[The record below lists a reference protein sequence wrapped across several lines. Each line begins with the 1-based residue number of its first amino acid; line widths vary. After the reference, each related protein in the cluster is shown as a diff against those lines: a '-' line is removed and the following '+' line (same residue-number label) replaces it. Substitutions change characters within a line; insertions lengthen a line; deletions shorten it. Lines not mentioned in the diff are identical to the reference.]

1 MFAHP
6 LHPAVVHFPFGLL
19 LTSTIVDLGYLAGLW
34 PETHY
39 AAWLM
44 ASGLVAAVVAV
55 AAGVFDFRR
64 LTETQ
69 VPYAARHMGTMAV
82 AVLGYGVALYLR
94 RESLTAAA
102 EPSAASLGIA
112 IASALVLAVGGWLGG
127 ELVYRYGAGRVEP
140 KAPPHG

>member
-19 LTSTIVDLGYLAGLW
+19 LTSTIVDLGHLAGFW
-34 PETHY
+34 PEAHY

-44 ASGLVAAVVAV
+44 ASGLVAAIVAV

-64 LTETQ
+64 LTEAQ
-69 VPYAARHMGTMAV
+69 VPYAMRHMGAMAV

-94 RESLTAAA
+94 RESLTAAVQ
-102 EPSAASLGIA
+102 PSGASLGIA
-112 IASALVLAVGGWLGG
+112 LASALVLAIGGYLGG
-127 ELVYRYGAGRVEP
+127 ELVYRYGAGRIEP
-140 KAPPHG
+140 KGSPNG